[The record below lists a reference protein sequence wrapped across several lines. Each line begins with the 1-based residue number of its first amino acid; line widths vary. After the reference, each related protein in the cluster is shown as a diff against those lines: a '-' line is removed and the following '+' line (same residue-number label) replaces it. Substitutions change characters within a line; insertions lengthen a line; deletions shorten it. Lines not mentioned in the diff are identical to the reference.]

1 MTGLETQNLAME
13 GLIHDLNNVFQ
24 TIGESAELLR
34 SDVKWRKVAST
45 LQRCAVHGQRLANSI
60 LDGQRASI
68 DPLTVVESAMQFARD
83 YLECVHAPELLF
95 HHDIDLQF
103 RFPGDSAA
111 WERVLVNLFL
121 NAAEAGAK
129 RVRVSAHTSQL
140 MVRDDGRGIPEE
152 LLPHIFQPRVSSK
165 TILSGL
171 GLYVVQSIVEQH
183 GGVVSAV
190 NLPEGGAGF
199 CVVLPGLS

>member
-1 MTGLETQNLAME
+1 METPNLAIE

-34 SDVKWRKVAST
+34 SDAKWRKVAST

-68 DPLTVVESAMQFARD
+68 DPLTVLESAMQFARD
-83 YLECVHAPELLF
+83 YLECVHAPELIF
-95 HHDIDLQF
+95 NQDVDP
-103 RFPGDSAA
+103 RFSLPGDSAA

-129 RVRVSAHTSQL
+129 SVMVSAHTSQL
-140 MVRDDGRGIPEE
+140 MIRDDGRGIPED

-183 GGVVSAV
+183 GGRVSAV
-190 NLPEGGAGF
+190 NLPEGGAEF
-199 CVVLPGLS
+199 CIALPGIS